1 MRPIAALIQRVES
14 GLEHSCARDS
24 RADGAWNVVVRH
36 RERFAVRGKRKR
48 HRRLDVGL
56 GVAFLV
62 TWRLLGICFL
72 LVCVLVRDLV
82 IAWECE

>member
-1 MRPIAALIQRVES
+1 MRPIAALMWRVES
-14 GLEHSCARDS
+14 GREHNCASDS
-24 RADGAWNVVVRH
+24 RAYGAWNVAVRH
-36 RERFAVRGKRKR
+36 RARFAVRGKRKR

-62 TWRLLGICFL
+62 TWRLLGTCFL